1 MANSPD
7 RRSDAELMACLG
19 RGGMACLA
27 ELSRR
32 HRERVRRL
40 AYRLLGQWDDADDVA
55 QDALLRVQRAAAAYQ
70 PTARF
75 TTWLHRIVVNLCHD
89 VQRRRGRQPQRL
101 DAVAP
106 PVGDATP
113 ALEAN
118 ETARRVAD
126 AVARLAPRQ
135 RTALILH
142 RYEGLSHQQIA
153 EVTGDSP
160 AAVES
165 LLVRA
170 YARLRRELADLAQ

>member
-1 MANSPD
+1 
-7 RRSDAELMACLG
+7 MACLG
-19 RGGMACLA
+19 RGGMACLG

-32 HRERVRRL
+32 HRERVRHL

-55 QDALLRVQRAAAAYQ
+55 QEALLRVQRAAAAYQ

-75 TTWLHRIVVNLCHD
+75 TTWLHRIVVNLCRD
-89 VQRRRGRQPQRL
+89 VQRRRARQAQRL

-106 PVGDATP
+106 PVDDDATP
-113 ALEAN
+113 ALEAD

-126 AVARLAPRQ
+126 AVAQLAPRQ

-170 YARLRRELADLAQ
+170 YARLRRELADLQEK